1 MTRVIDSTKHGGSGA
16 RRYGRSTKH
25 RKNQRRKGASV
36 HKLRANAGC
45 LLAALLPS
53 RRARR
58 APRATRPPT
67 VPLSRSRLGPARRLV
82 LLAVALVAQELGIHT
97 LQRLLEALLGLLD
110 ACRRRDG
117 ERRQVG
123 GRGERTIPN
132 DARTRRDGKST
143 SRSRNSKTLQPRKAD
158 ARRRG
163 RPGRR
168 REPRGAPTRRDRVR
182 HGVPEDL
189 ASDPGSFAAQE
200 AQTPRGRRALA
211 AEMYVSRREC
221 FAMA

>member
-132 DARTRRDGKST
+132 DARTRRDGKVYVAKPEQQNPTTAKSRCAT
-143 SRSRNSKTLQPRKAD
+143 TRPARPATRATRRADETRSSASWRSRRPRV
-158 ARRRG
+158 G
-163 RPGRR
+163 SGVV
-168 REPRGAPTRRDRVR
+168 RGAGGADTTRSS
-182 HGVPEDL
+182 G
-189 ASDPGSFAAQE
+189 A
-200 AQTPRGRRALA
+200 RG
-211 AEMYVSRREC
+211 
-221 FAMA
+221 